1 MKMCASTSRLLDAI
15 FAVALAIPLSV
26 TGIFTFAN
34 SAQATSFTGEFQLN
48 GGFTSS
54 PPIEETSLVELSAK
68 SLIFSPQPV
77 TPVALSAQT
86 GSFTSFNSA
95 NIGNVISFSPLSA
108 DNPFIDFGK
117 TLLPGI
123 IQSSSDTASITD
135 GINTF
140 ALKSANYA
148 LKQSGANV
156 AIDVALYGLFNSAD
170 GTKSQGAG
178 NLSFQVNDVK
188 VANVQSILNS
198 GGSVKNLAFAGALFT
213 TTSVPEPTTI
223 LGLGILGVALAI
235 SRRHKNQ
242 DNSID
247 ITEI

>member
-1 MKMCASTSRLLDAI
+1 MKMRASTSSLLDAI
-15 FAVALAIPLSV
+15 CAASFAISLSF

-34 SAQATSFTGEFQLN
+34 SAQAGSFTGEFQLN

-54 PPIEETSLVELSAK
+54 PTTGENSLVELSAT

-77 TPVALSAQT
+77 TPVAVSAQT
-86 GSFTSFNSA
+86 GSFKSFNSA
-95 NIGNVISFSPLSA
+95 NIGNIISFSPLSA

-123 IQSSSDTASITD
+123 IQSSDDTASITD

-140 ALKSANYA
+140 ILESANYA

-156 AIDVALYGLFNSAD
+156 AIDVALYGLFQSAD

-188 VANVQSILNS
+188 VTNVESILNS

-223 LGLGILGVALAI
+223 LGLGIVGAALVM
-235 SRRHKNQ
+235 SRRSKNQ
-242 DNSID
+242 NNSID
-247 ITEI
+247 VAP